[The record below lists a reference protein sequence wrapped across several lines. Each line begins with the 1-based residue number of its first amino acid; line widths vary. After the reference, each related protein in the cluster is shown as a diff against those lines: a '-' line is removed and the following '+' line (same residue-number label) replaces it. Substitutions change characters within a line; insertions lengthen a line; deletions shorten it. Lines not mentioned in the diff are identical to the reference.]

1 MRKKLLST
9 MLALCIVLTMLPMGV
24 LATGEV
30 PETSES
36 TSIEPETEEP
46 QTQEDVPTDN
56 VPAPIVEPEETVE
69 TQDGDLDS
77 KNEEL
82 ITSLETE
89 NTTKTLTPG
98 LESPISGTCGTNLT
112 WSLDLVTGVL
122 NINGSGEMTDYV
134 YSTDTP
140 WSVPNIQSNI
150 RSIILQEGVTSIG
163 DRAFSSCTQLVKV
176 VFPNSIES
184 IGKAA
189 FAACVN
195 LTDMTI
201 PDAVTTIGT
210 NAFNG
215 CKNLVGKI
223 ILKNTTNIGS
233 GAFEDCKGI
242 TAIEIHG
249 DIGSTAFMGCTS
261 LKTANIIDA
270 TRIGSYAFAYCSN
283 LTKINIPDSVTE
295 ISGAVFAEC
304 GSLKSIIIPDSVTGY
319 LSYAMFDG
327 CSKLESV
334 ILSKNVI
341 LATAQ
346 PDRFLRCTNLKY
358 IFIPKGV
365 RELSWQDFRGC
376 NNLTDIYF
384 EGNEDNWKNINVSLS
399 LKNITIH
406 YNSKPEDVPMPP
418 EDDIEDKTYVTFY
431 QSDVPSKSLEVD
443 WNWDLFNG
451 ISSHYNSSLSAIA
464 LTLSAAVEN
473 SQEAAETELKN
484 LGFTTIESKN
494 YAGDGVFQPGV
505 TFGHKVA
512 IIAGEAQHIF
522 AIVVRGT
529 KPNSLDGVTD
539 VVAFFDQFST
549 TAISIK
555 AQFNRFVEKICYLNM
570 DRIKTNSKFLITGHS
585 LGGAVANLVTEDLN
599 KIYKEEN
606 IFAYTFATPNTTTVI
621 NRFLSF
627 SSNRNIIN
635 IINND
640 DPVPILPP
648 YNAITKLPLMRFG
661 QDWKI
666 SKSDFTNPISILG
679 LTKDIKYFLVII
691 NNKINVKAIFLIS
704 IFFDKLFIINLFS

>member
-140 WSVPNIQSNI
+140 WSAPNIQSNI
-150 RSIILQEGVTSIG
+150 RSIILQEGVTGIG

-223 ILKNTTNIGS
+223 ILKNTTN
-233 GAFEDCKGI
+233 
-242 TAIEIHG
+242 
-249 DIGSTAFMGCTS
+249 
-261 LKTANIIDA
+261 
-270 TRIGSYAFAYCSN
+270 
-283 LTKINIPDSVTE
+283 V
-295 ISGAVFAEC
+295 
-304 GSLKSIIIPDSVTGY
+304 
-319 LSYAMFDG
+319 
-327 CSKLESV
+327 
-334 ILSKNVI
+334 
-341 LATAQ
+341 
-346 PDRFLRCTNLKY
+346 
-358 IFIPKGV
+358 
-365 RELSWQDFRGC
+365 
-376 NNLTDIYF
+376 
-384 EGNEDNWKNINVSLS
+384 
-399 LKNITIH
+399 
-406 YNSKPEDVPMPP
+406 
-418 EDDIEDKTYVTFY
+418 
-431 QSDVPSKSLEVD
+431 
-443 WNWDLFNG
+443 NG
-451 ISSHYNSSLSAIA
+451 
-464 LTLSAAVEN
+464 
-473 SQEAAETELKN
+473 
-484 LGFTTIESKN
+484 
-494 YAGDGVFQPGV
+494 
-505 TFGHKVA
+505 
-512 IIAGEAQHIF
+512 
-522 AIVVRGT
+522 R
-529 KPNSLDGVTD
+529 
-539 VVAFFDQFST
+539 
-549 TAISIK
+549 
-555 AQFNRFVEKICYLNM
+555 
-570 DRIKTNSKFLITGHS
+570 
-585 LGGAVANLVTEDLN
+585 
-599 KIYKEEN
+599 
-606 IFAYTFATPNTTTVI
+606 
-621 NRFLSF
+621 
-627 SSNRNIIN
+627 
-635 IINND
+635 
-640 DPVPILPP
+640 
-648 YNAITKLPLMRFG
+648 
-661 QDWKI
+661 
-666 SKSDFTNPISILG
+666 
-679 LTKDIKYFLVII
+679 
-691 NNKINVKAIFLIS
+691 
-704 IFFDKLFIINLFS
+704 